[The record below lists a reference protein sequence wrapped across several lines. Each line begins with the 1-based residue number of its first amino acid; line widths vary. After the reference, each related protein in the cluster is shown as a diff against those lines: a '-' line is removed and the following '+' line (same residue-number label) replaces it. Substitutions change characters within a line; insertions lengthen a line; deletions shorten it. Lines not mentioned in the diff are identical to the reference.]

1 MISMHKSWDKNL
13 LRKVHS
19 NDLVSHIEIDDNKN
33 VDNKN
38 KVFWMLGIIGKIHK
52 DCRVFCVKNN
62 RKVET
67 LLTLVRYNEFIADK

>member
-13 LRKVHS
+13 LRKEHT

-38 KVFWMLGIIGKIHK
+38 KVFWMLGIIDKFNK
-52 DCRVFCVKNN
+52 DWRVFCVKNN
-62 RKVET
+62 RKLET
-67 LLTLVRYNEFIADK
+67 LLTLVRYNVFIVDN